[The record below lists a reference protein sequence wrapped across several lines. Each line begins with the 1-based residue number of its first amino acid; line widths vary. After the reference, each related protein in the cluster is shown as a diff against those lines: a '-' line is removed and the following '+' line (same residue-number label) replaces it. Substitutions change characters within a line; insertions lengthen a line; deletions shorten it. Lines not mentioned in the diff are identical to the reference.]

1 MMRISVLIE
10 PVPGNGYRA
19 RGGEPVALEAEGAT
33 RDAALRKLR
42 ALIDERVAAGMEIV
56 FIDLPDRDSPHTWLP
71 YAGMF
76 RGDPLIEEWK
86 EAMAENRRQADANHD
101 GQDDS

>member
-1 MMRISVLIE
+1 LNLFQVTVIA
-10 PVPGNGYRA
+10 RA
-19 RGGEPVALEAEGAT
+19 VGSRWLW
-33 RDAALRKLR
+33 KLKER
-42 ALIDERVAAGMEIV
+42 HANPRCKKFRTLIDERVTAGMEFV
-56 FIDLPDRDSPHTWLP
+56 FIDIPDQDSPHTWLP

-86 EAMAENRRQADANHD
+86 EAMAENRRQADADHD

>member
-1 MMRISVLIE
+1 MR
-10 PVPGNGYRA
+10 A
-19 RGGEPVALEAEGAT
+19 GGEPVALEAEGAT
-33 RDAALRKLR
+33 RETALQKLR
-42 ALIDERVAAGMEIV
+42 TLIDERVAAGMEFV
-56 FIDLPDRDSPHTWLP
+56 FIDIPDRDPLHTWLP

-86 EAMAENRRQADANHD
+86 EAMAENRRQADADHD